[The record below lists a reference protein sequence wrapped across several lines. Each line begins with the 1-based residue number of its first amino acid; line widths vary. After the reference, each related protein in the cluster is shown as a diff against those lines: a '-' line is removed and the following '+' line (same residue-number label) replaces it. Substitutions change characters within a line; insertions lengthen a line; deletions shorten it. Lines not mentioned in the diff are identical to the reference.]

1 MKIKLPQG
9 AFFSRKFMNIIIPQ
23 NIYSALF
30 ALSLPDNLKEN
41 VLVKESS
48 LIVKELEINKDSVGI
63 IPSFDLLLH
72 PEIFISDSFAISFD
86 GILSNSY
93 LYFVPEQKSFNK
105 ILLRGDISSN
115 DLMLSKILFPEQ
127 YGVEPE
133 FAFDTQPIDFESN
146 NYLIIGIENDVYPIT
161 HNGISFADHI
171 AELIDFP
178 YVNFVLASYNEE
190 NLKQINSNIKLIN
203 EKIESK
209 LPEYLNKLQLNSK
222 LNDFVQKNIQSLYFD
237 FTDNEK
243 QALNELLKL
252 PYYHAITK
260 DLIDI
265 KYSK

>member
-1 MKIKLPQG
+1 
-9 AFFSRKFMNIIIPQ
+9 MNIIIPQ

-41 VLVKESS
+41 VLIKESS
-48 LIVKELEINKDSVGI
+48 LIVKELEKNRDDVGL

-93 LYFVPEQKSFNK
+93 LYFIPEQKSFNK
-105 ILLRGDISSN
+105 ILLRGDIASN

-127 YGVEPE
+127 YGIEPE
-133 FAFDTQPIDFESN
+133 LAFDTKPIDFENN
-146 NYLIIGIENDVYPIT
+146 NYLVIGMENDVYPVT
-161 HNGISFADHI
+161 NNGISFADHI

-190 NLKQINSNIKLIN
+190 SLKQVNENIKSIN
-203 EKIESK
+203 EKIDSK
-209 LPEYLNKLQLNSK
+209 LPEYLNKLQLNPK
-222 LNDFVQKNIQSLYFD
+222 LNDFVQKNIQSLYYD

-243 QALNELLKL
+243 QALKELLQL
-252 PYYHAITK
+252 PYYHAITEN
-260 DLIDI
+260 LVDI
-265 KYSK
+265 KFSK